1 MEFPT
6 GTFTLSNENASLKV
20 RTSREGLGAR
30 AGHDLIIQVT
40 RWEAI
45 TRSEGAPPDVSAE
58 IDPNSLQILEGTGG
72 VKPLTDGD
80 RSDIKGDLQKK
91 VLETDRFP
99 RIAFQ
104 GRHWQMLSEDATH
117 TRAKLSGD
125 LELHGQRSP
134 LDLDVELRRVNGG
147 VQVKATT
154 SVVQTQWGIKPFT
167 AFLGALKVADP
178 VQIEVEATVPATVP
192 AS

>member
-6 GTFTLSNENASLKV
+6 GTFTLSNENASLKI

-30 AGHDLIIQVT
+30 AGHDLVIHVT
-40 RWEAI
+40 HWEAI
-45 TRSEGAPPDVSAE
+45 AESDGAPPDVSAE
-58 IDPNSLQILEGTGG
+58 VDPNSLQIVEGTGG

-91 VLETDRFP
+91 VLETDRYP
-99 RIAFQ
+99 RIVFR
-104 GRHWQMLSEDATH
+104 GRHWQVLSEDATH
-117 TRAKLSGD
+117 TVAKLSGD
-125 LELHGQRSP
+125 LELHGQRAP
-134 LDLDVELRRVNGG
+134 LELEVDLKRVNGAI
-147 VQVKATT
+147 QVKATT
-154 SVVQTQWGIKPFT
+154 AVVQSRWGIKPFT

-178 VQIEVEATVPATVP
+178 IQIEVEATVPATVP

>member
-1 MEFPT
+1 
-6 GTFTLSNENASLKV
+6 
-20 RTSREGLGAR
+20 
-30 AGHDLIIQVT
+30 
-40 RWEAI
+40 
-45 TRSEGAPPDVSAE
+45 
-58 IDPNSLQILEGTGG
+58 

-91 VLETDRFP
+91 VLETERYP
-99 RIAFQ
+99 RVVFR
-104 GRHWQMLSEDATH
+104 GRHWQMLSEDASH

-125 LELHGQRSP
+125 LELHGQRVP
-134 LDLDVELRRVNGG
+134 LDVDVEMRRTNGA

-154 SVVQTQWGIKPFT
+154 SVVQSQWGIKPFT

-192 AS
+192 AG